1 VVGAGRR
8 YSRDGEAKG
17 VGMQFEAR
25 DTGGNATSGPM
36 YGTDVALIPPA
47 LCALAQAQTLSQ
59 VKSKVKYT
67 YCSRFPWFSVVA
79 AGYDCEAQLSRGR

>member
-1 VVGAGRR
+1 MVGAGRR
-8 YSRDGEAKG
+8 YSRDGEAEAKG
-17 VGMQFEAR
+17 VGMQMQFEAS

-59 VKSKVKYT
+59 VKSLKSSIHEYT
-67 YCSRFPWFSVVA
+67 YIAPRSFGLKC
-79 AGYDCEAQLSRGR
+79 